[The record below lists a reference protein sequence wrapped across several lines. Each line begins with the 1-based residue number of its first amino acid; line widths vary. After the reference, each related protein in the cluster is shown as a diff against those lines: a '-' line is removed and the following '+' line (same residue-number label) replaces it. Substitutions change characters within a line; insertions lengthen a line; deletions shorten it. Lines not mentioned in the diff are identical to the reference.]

1 MPKSSQVAL
10 SLPPVARAALR
21 ELGENLGIARARRK
35 ESQRAWA
42 ERIGISM
49 PTLIKLEKGDP
60 TVSMGAYVSALWLM
74 GRVQALPK
82 IAAPEADLAAL
93 ERDVRQLRRPRSVRK
108 AMSVSEQLSK
118 AGKSTPGRKGS

>member
-35 ESQRAWA
+35 ESQREWA
-42 ERIGISM
+42 ERIGISL

-60 TVSMGAYVSALWLM
+60 TVSMGAYLSALWLI
-74 GRVQALPK
+74 GRAQALAK
-82 IAAPEADLAAL
+82 IAAPEHDLIAL
-93 ERDVRQLRRPRSVRK
+93 EQDVRKLRKQRPVRK
-108 AMSVSEQLSK
+108 PPSVAERLARK
-118 AGKSTPGRKGS
+118 VNRAGEES